1 MRPRLVMRSITI
13 AIIIVPERF
22 HSTSESSAPRQALPN
37 PHLLPRIAWL
47 FFLVPVVVWCA
58 PRPQYIDRNKRNQA
72 AVQTV
77 EPKTYTIVGLGEL
90 LWDLFPGKKQLGGAP
105 ANFSYMTHLLGDTGI
120 IASRL
125 GNDPLGVEAR
135 ESLDRLQIDAS
146 NVQTDPTNPTGTVVV
161 QLAAD
166 GQPSYQII
174 EPVAWD
180 FLEWTPAWQHLA
192 RHADAVCFGSLSQ
205 RSRISHETVRTFL
218 RWTEPTALRVFD
230 VTLRQNFYSRMVL
243 EESIRFANIVKCN
256 EEELTALVQVFS
268 SAAKT
273 IDEAAHWLLGSFDV
287 ELVCVTRGARG
298 SILFS
303 KRGSDIHPGLR
314 VQVVDT
320 VGAGDAFA
328 AALVHHYL
336 RGSSLKTINQAAN
349 QMGAWVASQARATPP
364 ANEELLERV
373 RTGIS

>member
-1 MRPRLVMRSITI
+1 M
-13 AIIIVPERF
+13 
-22 HSTSESSAPRQALPN
+22 
-37 PHLLPRIAWL
+37 
-47 FFLVPVVVWCA
+47 
-58 PRPQYIDRNKRNQA
+58 KRVA
-72 AVQTV
+72 AETMKP
-77 EPKTYTIVGLGEL
+77 PKYTIVGLGEL

-125 GNDPLGVEAR
+125 GNDALGAEAR
-135 ESLDRLQIDAS
+135 EALDRLQIDAS
-146 NVQTDPTNPTGTVVV
+146 NVQTDSAHPTGTVVV

-180 FLEWTPAWQHLA
+180 FLEWTPEWQHLA
-192 RHADAVCFGSLSQ
+192 RDADAVCFGSLSQ

-218 RWTEPTALRVFD
+218 RWTEPTALRIFD
-230 VTLRQNFYSRMVL
+230 VTLRQNFYSRIIL
-243 EESIRFANIVKCN
+243 EESIQFANIIKCN
-256 EEELTALVQVFS
+256 EEELSALVQVFGS
-268 SAAKT
+268 SAKT
-273 IDEAAHWLLGSFDV
+273 IDAAAHWLLGSYDV

-298 SILFS
+298 SLLFS
-303 KRGSDIHPGLR
+303 RRGTDTHPGLR

-336 RGSSLKTINQAAN
+336 RGSSLQTINEAAN
-349 QMGAWVASQARATPP
+349 QMGAWVASQAGATPP

-373 RTGIS
+373 RSGTS